1 MRGKPRRAAIF
12 AIAVA
17 ALLVAALARDL
28 IRPPSEQWTA
38 RMLIAS
44 IHLYQ
49 RTLSPHMDALGVHCR
64 FHPTCSHY
72 AVAVIKKDGALKG
85 TLRALWRVMRCG
97 PWTPRGTYDPP

>member
-1 MRGKPRRAAIF
+1 MTKGARVFTLLAISM
-12 AIAVA
+12 AVLLAVA
-17 ALLVAALARDL
+17 VGSDLA
-28 IRPPSEQWTA
+28 RPPSQQWTA
-38 RMLIAS
+38 HALIAA

-72 AVAVIKKDGALKG
+72 AVAVIKKDGALEG
-85 TLRALWRVMRCG
+85 SLRALWRVLRCG

>member
-1 MRGKPRRAAIF
+1 MRTGPRVFSVLAISLVVLL
-12 AIAVA
+12 AA
-17 ALLVAALARDL
+17 ALGRDL
-28 IRPPSEQWTA
+28 TRPPSEQWTA
-38 RMLIAS
+38 RFLIAS

-72 AVAVIKKDGALKG
+72 AVAVIQKDGALTG
-85 TLRALWRVMRCG
+85 TLRALWRVLRCG

>member
-1 MRGKPRRAAIF
+1 MRRGPRRAALV
-12 AIAVA
+12 ALAAAVA
-17 ALLVAALARDL
+17 LTAALARDL
-28 IRPPSEQWTA
+28 TRPPDKQWTA
-38 RMLIAS
+38 RFLVAS

-85 TLRALWRVMRCG
+85 ALRALWRVMRCG